1 MKKLLLALLLTA
13 SVAFAEPGAFGFVT
27 GQKALSTTAVEVAP
41 VSGNGLQRSVLIR
54 NHDTAISVYIGN
66 PGVTSSTGI
75 LLKAGETITINTRGA
90 VSAVAA
96 SGTPT
101 VGFLIESD

>member
-13 SVAFAEPGAFGFVT
+13 SVAFAEPGAFGITT
-27 GQKALSTTAVEVAP
+27 GQKALSTTAAEVTP
-41 VSGNGLQRSVLIR
+41 ISGNARQRAVIIR
-54 NHDTAISVYIGN
+54 NHDASISVYIGN
-66 PGVTSSTGI
+66 PGVTSATGI